1 MNLVSLPLNVGRW
14 TLDVGRSLWRFL
26 SGSLSETDGTPSSKR
41 LLFFLSVAASLG
53 FCAFDVIKHGGLNPQ
68 VIDLAKFVLGVTGAA
83 NVASRIS
90 DNLKPG
96 DGPPPAPAT
105 P

>member
-1 MNLVSLPLNVGRW
+1 
-14 TLDVGRSLWRFL
+14 
-26 SGSLSETDGTPSSKR
+26 
-41 LLFFLSVAASLG
+41 
-53 FCAFDVIKHGGLNPQ
+53 LNPQ